1 MEEKE
6 LEKEKGYLILV
17 IPVLEQGLASDSF
30 WLQLRKIKIKG
41 ENYFQFDWTSEI
53 RETVYFDSKEEAQK
67 IADKHAEIVQ
77 PRFCSVVE
85 VKQHDVKFLGIS
97 KGKKLEN
104 LRLLDY

>member
-1 MEEKE
+1 METQKC
-6 LEKEKGYLILV
+6 YLILIV
-17 IPVLEQGLASDSF
+17 PLLESIPSSSL
-30 WLQLRKIKIKG
+30 WLQVRRVEIQG
-41 ENYFQFDWTSEI
+41 EEYFQFDWTSEI
-53 RETVYFDSKEEAQK
+53 RETIYFDSKEEAQK
-67 IADKHAEIVQ
+67 VADKHAEIVQ